1 MENNADGHLFKVFV
15 WLFLYLESNQ
25 IIILWKVLK
34 RNKKD
39 YKPNFLLPLL
49 TLLEFYLH
57 LQIFFVI
64 FSSYRFQMKQISTFE
79 IRCATTLDDSTSL
92 A

>member
-1 MENNADGHLFKVFV
+1 MENNADGHLLKVFV
-15 WLFLYLESNQ
+15 CLFLYLESNQ
-25 IIILWKVLK
+25 IILWKVLK

>member
-39 YKPNFLLPLL
+39 
-49 TLLEFYLH
+49 
-57 LQIFFVI
+57 
-64 FSSYRFQMKQISTFE
+64 
-79 IRCATTLDDSTSL
+79 
-92 A
+92 